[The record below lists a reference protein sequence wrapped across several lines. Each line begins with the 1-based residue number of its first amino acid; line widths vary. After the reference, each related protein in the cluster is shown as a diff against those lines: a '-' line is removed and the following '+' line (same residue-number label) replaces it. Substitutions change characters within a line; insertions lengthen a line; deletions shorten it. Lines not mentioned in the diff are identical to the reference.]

1 MNKEVFDKL
10 AKKRREKAD
19 LLYDIT
25 KLVTDCENDNDFF
38 ERLTWV
44 LTWASNNISSFNPN
58 KLEVEG

>member
-25 KLVTDCENDNDFF
+25 KLVTDCENDNDF
-38 ERLTWV
+38 L
-44 LTWASNNISSFNPN
+44 
-58 KLEVEG
+58 KD